1 MPRRLSL
8 KTKSME
14 KSSVLDSELNRYL
27 GEKKAS
33 ESHIIAEQETYKNKI
48 LGGLGKE
55 IEDYLDNPPKPKAKN
70 KIISKIK
77 RWIRF

>member
-1 MPRRLSL
+1 
-8 KTKSME
+8 ME
-14 KSSVLDSELNRYL
+14 KSSVLDSELNRYI

-33 ESHIIAEQETYKNKI
+33 ESHIIAEQEMYKNKI

-55 IEDYLDNPPKPKAKN
+55 IEDYLDNPPKPKNKN
-70 KIISKIK
+70 KIITKIK